1 MVIAILLACGLHRKV
16 KVSRQS
22 GGGKRSHG
30 TIRLSPPFPH
40 MLPAALLL
48 TSTLSIDT
56 PIDCDVTANPLVLPP
71 SAPPPLNLEG
81 DNNSVW
87 LRDACR
93 DDVAGHPTV

>member
-1 MVIAILLACGLHRKV
+1 
-16 KVSRQS
+16 
-22 GGGKRSHG
+22 
-30 TIRLSPPFPH
+30 
-40 MLPAALLL
+40 MLPAVLLL

-56 PIDCDVTANPLVLPP
+56 PIDCDVTANPLVLPT

-93 DDVAGHPTV
+93 DDVAGHPTVMSPLPRTRA

>member
-1 MVIAILLACGLHRKV
+1 
-16 KVSRQS
+16 
-22 GGGKRSHG
+22 
-30 TIRLSPPFPH
+30 
-40 MLPAALLL
+40 MLPAVLLL

-56 PIDCDVTANPLVLPP
+56 PIDCVVTAHPLVLPTL
-71 SAPPPLNLEG
+71 APPLNLEG

>member
-1 MVIAILLACGLHRKV
+1 
-16 KVSRQS
+16 
-22 GGGKRSHG
+22 
-30 TIRLSPPFPH
+30 

-56 PIDCDVTANPLVLPP
+56 PIDCDVTANPLVLPT

-87 LRDACR
+87 LQDACR